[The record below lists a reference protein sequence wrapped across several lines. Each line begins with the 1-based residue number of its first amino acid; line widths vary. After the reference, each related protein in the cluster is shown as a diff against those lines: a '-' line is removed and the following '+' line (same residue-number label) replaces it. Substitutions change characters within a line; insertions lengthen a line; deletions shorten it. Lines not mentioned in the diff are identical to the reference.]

1 MRRPLCHVARSLACR
16 AHALPNARPR
26 SAKVTVNTSLD
37 SLTAERSALAAD
49 VLRAGSRLRLQVR
62 GESMLPTLWPR
73 DVVEIASC
81 SIADAR
87 PGDIVLAL
95 RGGRFFLH
103 RFLAHCHPGGFLLHG
118 DSMPAPDP
126 QFPDEALLGR
136 LAARAQRSADQRI
149 ADQRHPAQNCARQ
162 QFAAFH
168 PVLPLRPWS
177 WAVGRLFC
185 YCGPARRL
193 ALKVHALREQHLPSV
208 QNVESVRHNVA
219 IDLGVS

>member
-1 MRRPLCHVARSLACR
+1 M
-16 AHALPNARPR
+16 LPFSEKLLMLEAGHGPAGA
-26 SAKVTVNTSLD
+26 SD
-37 SLTAERSALAAD
+37 CERSALAAD
-49 VLRAGSRLRLQVR
+49 VLRASGRLRLQVR
-62 GESMLPTLWPR
+62 GESMLPILWPR

-81 SIADAR
+81 SIEEAK

-103 RFLAHCHPGGFLLHG
+103 RLLAHCRPSGFLLQG

-126 QFPDEALLGR
+126 KFSDEALLGR
-136 LAARAQRSADQRI
+136 LAGREDRCADHGFADQGF
-149 ADQRHPAQNCARQ
+149 ADRRFADRRFADRGYPAPSRARQ

-177 WAVGRLFC
+177 WAIGRLLC
-185 YCGPARRL
+185 YGDPARRL
-193 ALKVHALREQHLPSV
+193 ALKFHAIREQRRHIV
-208 QNVESVRHNVA
+208 QNVESQRYGAA